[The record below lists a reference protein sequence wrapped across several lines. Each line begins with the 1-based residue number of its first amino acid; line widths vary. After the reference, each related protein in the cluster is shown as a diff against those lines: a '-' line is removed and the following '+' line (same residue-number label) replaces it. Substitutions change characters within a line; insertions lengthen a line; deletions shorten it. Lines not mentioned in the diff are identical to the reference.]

1 MKEEGEKSGNSPP
14 TENEMPSFSLM
25 RFQAPLVTLLRAT
38 SVNIKAV
45 VWMTFVILF
54 FEKLRANIKMK
65 RFNLFCSWA
74 APYPDDADLFQR
86 GCGSRPEI
94 LDQKW
99 SPGSSVWGKDF
110 IFLVSF
116 LCRSFTLDWNLF
128 PSFFVWCLLPCSLT
142 STRSLPVCGVT
153 SFESLSKA
161 TSTLV
166 SVSGRISSSTSRYCN
181 L

>member
-1 MKEEGEKSGNSPP
+1 
-14 TENEMPSFSLM
+14 M

-74 APYPDDADLFQR
+74 APYPWTTQTYSKEAVAHVQKYLTKNEVPAHLF
-86 GCGSRPEI
+86 EVKI
-94 LDQKW
+94 
-99 SPGSSVWGKDF
+99 F
-110 IFLVSF
+110 ICLVSF

-128 PSFFVWCLLPCSLT
+128 PSFLSH
-142 STRSLPVCGVT
+142 VCCPAALHRRDLYP
-153 SFESLSKA
+153 FAEWHLSKVCRKRQVH
-161 TSTLV
+161 SFL
-166 SVSGRISSSTSRYCN
+166 SVEESRA
-181 L
+181 